1 VRREANRGGRS
12 GDLFGK
18 LKADVKATTQP
29 RKRSGAAALRI
40 LLVTRCEDFAKTAL
54 YLSSTKA
61 AGCLASSVGQ
71 LSIGQ
76 SLEVIPHAANSRLTL
91 D

>member
-1 VRREANRGGRS
+1 
-12 GDLFGK
+12 
-18 LKADVKATTQP
+18 
-29 RKRSGAAALRI
+29 LRI